1 MRVYKNAWF
10 AKFAKQYQISDL
22 KLFDAVARAESGLV
36 DADLG
41 AGVLKQR
48 VARDG
53 AGKSSGFR
61 TILFFRSG
69 DRAIFTFGFSQNDRA
84 QLTTE
89 ELAQFKKAAK
99 LLLAFPQA
107 QIDAM
112 VSLGKLKEV
121 QDGNQD
127 V

>member
-69 DRAIFTFGFSQNDRA
+69 DRAIFTFGFAKNDRA
-84 QLTTE
+84 NLTTE

-121 QDGNQD
+121 QDGN
-127 V
+127 

>member
-69 DRAIFTFGFSQNDRA
+69 DRAIFTFGFAKNDRA
-84 QLTTE
+84 NLTTE